1 LFIENGRVEDKC
13 ENEEESG
20 KGKGKGKLIKTGL
33 REIARVHKG
42 TFRLTPNQHLMICN
56 S

>member
-1 LFIENGRVEDKC
+1 
-13 ENEEESG
+13 
-20 KGKGKGKLIKTGL
+20 L

-56 S
+56 SWV